1 MRHDIDFYWNASV
14 AFHGHACPG
23 LAMGCRMAVDAAA
36 LLGVDERCGD
46 EEGVCIAETD
56 ACGLDA
62 IQAVW
67 GCTMGKGNLLL
78 KPRGKQAFTFY
89 RRGAPEGLRL
99 DWCAPRSDG
108 RTREERM
115 THYLRGPAEE
125 LYRATRVAVPAP
137 DEARVSPSLVC
148 TRCGERTAEPMV
160 RLLEGQPYCLDCFAD
175 PSRILR

>member
-1 MRHDIDFYWNASV
+1 
-14 AFHGHACPG
+14 
-23 LAMGCRMAVDAAA
+23 
-36 LLGVDERCGD
+36 
-46 EEGVCIAETD
+46 
-56 ACGLDA
+56 
-62 IQAVW
+62 
-67 GCTMGKGNLLL
+67 MGKGNLLL

-89 RRGAPEGLRL
+89 RRGAPEGFRL
-99 DWCAPRSDG
+99 YWYAPRSDE
-108 RTREERM
+108 RTREERIA
-115 THYLRGPAEE
+115 HYLRGPAEE